1 MVSALQGGGENIN
14 TRPRTRGENVNKARI
29 REIKVKIK
37 EKRRKDQG
45 SRQARVIFFAKL
57 GVSCYLEVNP

>member
-37 EKRRKDQG
+37 EKGGRIKVQG
-45 SRQARVIFFAKL
+45 KL
-57 GVSCYLEVNP
+57 E